1 MFYNNERKIK
11 MRIREKERQIEQL
24 NEIKAQNC
32 VLFEE
37 SIKQFKDYQQ
47 RIQNLNNEIKSKDIS
62 SVDENYLDIELENK
76 IKDIIGKVDE
86 KFKQSKNPAEEKDQI
101 VNQLKKDPKNE
112 SIVAVFEAV
121 DESSTQLIENIN
133 ELQEKLFRSHS
144 IDYDARFEILQ
155 SKDREVKNSDLTNEE
170 IKVEPSQF
178 QSEGNALKSIIEH
191 KDQEIQEL
199 MKTNAQLVKTIE
211 ILKKQISGK
220 IEPTS
225 NERILDLEQRLT
237 NEIKENE
244 LLKAENN
251 QLSEANKKYKAELR
265 KMSIEQSQLN
275 AANNNEIMEF
285 TEQIFDLKQRLERKQ
300 QKKKILKFKINQLS
314 EDIKNSKA
322 ELIKVSNENRELIK
336 IISASNNEFKK
347 SNEDKLNLSLNSIT
361 TSTLE
366 QLSNQKMSLG
376 GKIKLFL
383 FT

>member
-133 ELQEKLFRSHS
+133 ELQEKLSRSHS

-251 QLSEANKKYKAELR
+251 QLS
-265 KMSIEQSQLN
+265 
-275 AANNNEIMEF
+275 
-285 TEQIFDLKQRLERKQ
+285 
-300 QKKKILKFKINQLS
+300 
-314 EDIKNSKA
+314 
-322 ELIKVSNENRELIK
+322 
-336 IISASNNEFKK
+336 
-347 SNEDKLNLSLNSIT
+347 
-361 TSTLE
+361 
-366 QLSNQKMSLG
+366 
-376 GKIKLFL
+376 
-383 FT
+383 

>member
-1 MFYNNERKIK
+1 M
-11 MRIREKERQIEQL
+11 
-24 NEIKAQNC
+24 
-32 VLFEE
+32 
-37 SIKQFKDYQQ
+37 
-47 RIQNLNNEIKSKDIS
+47 NNEIKSKDIS

-133 ELQEKLFRSHS
+133 ELQEKLSRSHS

-251 QLSEANKKYKAELR
+251 QLS
-265 KMSIEQSQLN
+265 
-275 AANNNEIMEF
+275 
-285 TEQIFDLKQRLERKQ
+285 
-300 QKKKILKFKINQLS
+300 
-314 EDIKNSKA
+314 
-322 ELIKVSNENRELIK
+322 
-336 IISASNNEFKK
+336 
-347 SNEDKLNLSLNSIT
+347 
-361 TSTLE
+361 
-366 QLSNQKMSLG
+366 
-376 GKIKLFL
+376 
-383 FT
+383 